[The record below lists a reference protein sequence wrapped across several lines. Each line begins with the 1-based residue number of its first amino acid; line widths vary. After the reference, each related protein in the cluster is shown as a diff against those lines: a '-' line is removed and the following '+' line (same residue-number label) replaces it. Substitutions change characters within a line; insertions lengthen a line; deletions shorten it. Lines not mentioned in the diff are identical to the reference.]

1 MAPKESDPRRPDRVR
16 PIKRAEINVDELPPD
31 LLTFGSI
38 GFGLVGMLMR
48 SRLTSFAACL
58 CCLGML
64 SNMRYAEVDVKQVLT
79 SVTFAVSGLCLNHY
93 AYTQGAAILS
103 VV

>member
-16 PIKRAEINVDELPPD
+16 PIKRADINLDELPPD
-31 LLTFGSI
+31 LYTFAALGL
-38 GFGLVGMLMR
+38 GLVGMLMR

-64 SNMRYAEVDVKQVLT
+64 SNMRYAEVDTKQMLT
-79 SVTFAVSGLCLNHY
+79 SVAFAVSGLCLNQY
-93 AYTQGAAILS
+93 AHTQLPQS
-103 VV
+103 S